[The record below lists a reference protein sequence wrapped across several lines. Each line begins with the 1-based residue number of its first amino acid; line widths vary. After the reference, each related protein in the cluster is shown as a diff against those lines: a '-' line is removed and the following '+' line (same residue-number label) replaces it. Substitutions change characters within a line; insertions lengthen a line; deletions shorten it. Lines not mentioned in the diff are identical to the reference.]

1 MKFFYLPLLIILG
14 TTVSAHAQE
23 NDASVLVSSP
33 PKTFNR
39 SIAAKINPLSFSFG
53 KLSLAGEW
61 NYKPKRSV
69 NFYLGIPISTTAPA
83 KLTEVMGEEVKD
95 ADIKFKSFSIGA
107 GYRMYMGKRDMTG
120 FYFEPI
126 LKYVSFDMEGKYKG
140 DFDFGPPH
148 GKKQIDALATN
159 KYSGFGIT
167 AQMGVQFMIAQRVT
181 VDLYLLG
188 PEANIG
194 KVTSMVQDQSG
205 SSTDPYWVGSKASLE
220 QNFKENLKDIP
231 VIGDKIEVEVN
242 ENEKYI
248 KGEYNGFVPG
258 LRAGLTIGVRF

>member
-1 MKFFYLPLLIILG
+1 MKKIFLPLFFLTAAFSAQAQVGSDDSIL
-14 TTVSAHAQE
+14 
-23 NDASVLVSSP
+23 LPSP
-33 PKTFNR
+33 SNNFSR

-69 NFYLGIPISTTAPA
+69 TFYLGLPISTTAPA
-83 KLTEVMGEEVKD
+83 KLTEVMGEDVKD
-95 ADIKFKSFSIGA
+95 AEIKFKSFSIGA
-107 GYRMYMGKRDMTG
+107 GYRMYLGKRDMTG

-126 LKYVSFDMEGKYKG
+126 LKYVTFDMEGKYKG
-140 DFDFGPPH
+140 EFDFGAQ
-148 GKKQIDALATN
+148 GKHQIDALAIN

-167 AQMGVQFMIAQRVT
+167 AQMGVQFMIAKRVT

-188 PEANIG
+188 PEANVG
-194 KVTSMVQDQSG
+194 KVSSMIKDETG
-205 SSTDPYWVGSKASLE
+205 PTTDMYWVGSKQSLE
-220 QNFKENLKDIP
+220 KNFKENLKDIP

-242 ENEKYI
+242 ENDKYI

-258 LRAGLTIGVRF
+258 LRAGITLGYRF